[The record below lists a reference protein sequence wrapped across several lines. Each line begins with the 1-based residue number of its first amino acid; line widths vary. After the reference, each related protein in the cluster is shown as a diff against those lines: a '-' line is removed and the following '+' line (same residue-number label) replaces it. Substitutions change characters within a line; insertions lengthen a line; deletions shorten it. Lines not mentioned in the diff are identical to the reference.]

1 MGIMVESNKTLLCL
15 TLGIVYSSNII
26 LMFRYGDHVL
36 ERNLVLW
43 GISYI
48 DSVQIDVVR

>member
-1 MGIMVESNKTLLCL
+1 MGIMVESNKPLLRL
-15 TLGIVYSSNII
+15 TPGIVYLNNII

-43 GISYI
+43 GISSI
-48 DSVQIDVVR
+48 DSVQIDIVR